1 MISTPFWYKDPS
13 VLYDRDYIFEI
24 FPSKRFDIT
33 RKLNSLLRLSIL
45 YSLII
50 YLINK
55 DNRYI
60 VLPFIVA
67 AVTWVIWTRQKDT
80 HIDDV
85 LEESMSNRLDDL
97 VMINDLATECRV
109 PTKDNP
115 FMNPG
120 LNEFSNDN
128 VRMPKSCPSY
138 NNVGVQNRI
147 EQLFNEDLYRD
158 VKDIFGKNNSQRQF
172 YTVPGNQVP
181 NDQGSFAQWCYG
193 RPKTCKEGNKLSCL
207 SDFGNS
213 GGGTGPGST

>member
-13 VLYDRDYIFEI
+13 ILYDKDYIFEI

-60 VLPFIVA
+60 VLPFVVA

-120 LNEFSNDN
+120 FNEFSNDN

>member
-45 YSLII
+45 YSLIV

-60 VLPFIVA
+60 VLPFVVA
-67 AVTWVIWTRQKDT
+67 AVTWVIWSRQTDTRV
-80 HIDDV
+80 DDV

-138 NNVGVQNRI
+138 NNVGVQNRM
-147 EQLFNEDLYRD
+147 EQLFNDDLYRD

-193 RPKTCKEGNKLSCL
+193 QPKTCKEGNKLACL
-207 SDFGNS
+207 SDLGNS
-213 GGGTGPGST
+213 GGGTGSGST